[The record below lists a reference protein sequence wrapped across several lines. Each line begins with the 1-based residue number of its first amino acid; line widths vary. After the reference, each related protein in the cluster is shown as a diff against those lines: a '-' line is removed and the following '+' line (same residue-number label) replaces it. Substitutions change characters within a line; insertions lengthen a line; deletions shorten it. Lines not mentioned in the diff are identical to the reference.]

1 MLQLLSGT
9 KPALIYIEF
18 NAKRIRLTLADSRL
32 SLGQVSLEPL
42 PEVALQKS
50 EIVQPRYRT

>member
-32 SLGQVSLEPL
+32 SLGQVSLEPF
-42 PEVALQKS
+42 PEVALQK
-50 EIVQPRYRT
+50 VK